1 MYLFFVGITEKEI
14 SKVFS
19 NWSNFPGQFHRHYVW
34 YTSLWSNRICLWKR
48 GLFILTIWCFS
59 YIFFPEFGTKTYGK
73 KSFWRLVSSNTNIGR
88 ISSRLQTSHDAG
100 TNVAHCVGL
109 SIWLTLI
116 SHLFPFN
123 TDMWRSGK
131 SREKMGQMWG
141 ALYNV
146 SWIFNIITSNTFLS
160 ANRNARARNKQ
171 FSDIFIFSPCPF
183 SMVGGYT
190 GSLVMEFPLIS
201 HAARYQWRGASN
213 K

>member
-1 MYLFFVGITEKEI
+1 MREGVRVISETAPFIYLKFQKYIPIHIFFTRNANLLIYMYLFFVGITEKEI

-131 SREKMGQMWG
+131 SREK
-141 ALYNV
+141 
-146 SWIFNIITSNTFLS
+146 I
-160 ANRNARARNKQ
+160 
-171 FSDIFIFSPCPF
+171 PF
-183 SMVGGYT
+183 RVKCEGPYT
-190 GSLVMEFPLIS
+190 MYHEYLI
-201 HAARYQWRGASN
+201 
-213 K
+213 